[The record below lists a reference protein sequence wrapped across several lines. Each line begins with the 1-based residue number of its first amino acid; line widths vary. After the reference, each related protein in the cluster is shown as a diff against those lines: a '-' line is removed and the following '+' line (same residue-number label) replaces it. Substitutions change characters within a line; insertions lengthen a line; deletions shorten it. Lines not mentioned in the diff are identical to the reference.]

1 MAEYI
6 ITRLLKHN
14 DTTLQ
19 WLLVD
24 NLQIGAL
31 QQGTIEELAK
41 SSENKTV
48 TLLLPASEVLLLVL
62 ELPVKTNSQ
71 INKAL
76 PFALEDLLAD
86 DVDTYHSV
94 WQKQPDGKIYVALT
108 NHENFKACLARFESA
123 GISLASVYPESL
135 CLSYQ
140 EHSCSLVI
148 EGQQAILRHEKY
160 LGAGIDLEMLPI
172 ILDKVLAENP
182 EIHVLNSWS
191 VDELSLAVPGHTI
204 DISYHK
210 VDSILGLLALGVA
223 TLGSSYNLL
232 AGNFEIK
239 NNAEWQGKKWLPA
252 LGLIIVT
259 GLLQLGFLGYSY
271 GQKKSELA
279 VLEAQT
285 QDLFKQTFPEIK
297 RIVNIKVQAEQA
309 LIELSKNTSSKAS
322 PFMSLLY
329 ETGTV
334 LNANVGY
341 KLKQLDFINDLLQ
354 VQLTVPDIGQVEQ
367 IKQQLQDSPQLS
379 VKIQSEEANKDG
391 VEVHFEIKRK

>member
-1 MAEYI
+1 MAEQI
-6 ITRLLKHN
+6 ITRLLKYN
-14 DTTLQ
+14 DTSLQ
-19 WLLVD
+19 WLLID
-24 NLQIGAL
+24 NLQIGVL
-31 QQGTIEELAK
+31 QQGTLQELAK
-41 SSENKTV
+41 SSENKPV
-48 TLLLPASEVLLLVL
+48 TLLLPASEVLLLAL

-86 DVDTYHSV
+86 DVENYHSV
-94 WQKQPDGKIYVALT
+94 WQKQPDGKIFVALT
-108 NHENFKACLARFESA
+108 NHEKFKACLARFENA
-123 GISLASVYPESL
+123 GISIASVYPESL
-135 CLSYQ
+135 CLSSQ
-140 EHSCSLVI
+140 ESCCSLVI
-148 EGQQAILRHEKY
+148 EGQQAILRHNKY
-160 LGAGIDLEMLPI
+160 LGAGIDLDMLPI
-172 ILDKVLAENP
+172 ILDKVLKENP
-182 EIHVLNSWS
+182 ELCVLNSWS
-191 VDELSLAVPGHTI
+191 VDDLSLDVPSHTI
-204 DISYHK
+204 DINYHK

-252 LGLIIVT
+252 LGLIVVA
-259 GLLQLGFLGYSY
+259 GLLQMGFLGYSY

-279 VLEAQT
+279 VLEAQS
-285 QDLFKQTFPEIK
+285 QDLFKQTFPQIK

-354 VQLTVPDIGQVEQ
+354 VQLTVPDIGQLEQ
-367 IKQQLQDSPQLS
+367 IKQQLEDNPQLS